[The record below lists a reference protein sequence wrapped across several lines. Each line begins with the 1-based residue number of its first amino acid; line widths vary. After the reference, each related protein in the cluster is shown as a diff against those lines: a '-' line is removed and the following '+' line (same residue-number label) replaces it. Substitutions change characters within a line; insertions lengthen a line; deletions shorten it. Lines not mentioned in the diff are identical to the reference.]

1 MYIYLSKLVNFNCID
16 FLCFEIINLVVCCLV
31 PKKPI
36 FLLCFLMLKKRL
48 DLGNLYFYDKLKNVD
63 LIKIYI
69 YK

>member
-1 MYIYLSKLVNFNCID
+1 MLFGAKKID
-16 FLCFEIINLVVCCLV
+16 
-31 PKKPI
+31 

-48 DLGNLYFYDKLKNVD
+48 DLGNLYFYDKLKSID

>member
-1 MYIYLSKLVNFNCID
+1 MLFGAKKID
-16 FLCFEIINLVVCCLV
+16 FLLY
-31 PKKPI
+31 
-36 FLLCFLMLKKRL
+36 FLMLKKRL